1 MPIIYS
7 YPNKT
12 NPTTGDLLLISDVSA
27 SNQTKK
33 ITIGDIQAALSL
45 VDGSGTAGKIPKWS
59 DSNTLTDSVISE
71 SSSKIGI
78 GTTSPSHLLEVKSDT
93 AIASI
98 NGVTTNGT
106 PMLFIGEQNA
116 FGVGFRWNSSLNL
129 DIIEFDGVTPTGT
142 SGTKIGHFEIR
153 NEEFYWK
160 GSVGIGT
167 TSPDG
172 LLHVSAG
179 TSGDAR
185 LILEA
190 DTDNNDENDVPQIWF
205 KADGDVTEGLIGLN
219 NNFLDIMSNSS
230 MQNGIRFF
238 TGSTSN
244 SGTTDPY
251 TGATEK
257 MCILPNGNVGIG
269 TTSPTEKLDVVG
281 NIKTSGSLSLSKAS
295 NSVKI
300 STPATITTSYEL
312 VMPEA
317 VGTASQV
324 LKLPSTIGSTPYQL
338 AWGDAGSGSGTGG
351 FETLP
356 FTTANG
362 YLAGETS
369 VGTYVFQM
377 IAPSNCAPANFK
389 FYNFAAQSA
398 DRTTTVAIYKGD
410 LSTSGGSLQSI
421 GQIAGELNAT
431 EISGSTLTKIDGAT
445 AISAGDNIVVCFSI
459 DEEIQPL
466 GVIPI
471 TASGGIALTNASP
484 VSNLKLAIHDSTIS
498 LTAAQIQA
506 SYTTVAAL
514 EAVLTSSAA
523 TTSRPFLIIY

>member
-45 VDGSGTAGKIPKWS
+45 VSGSGTAGKIPKWS

-78 GTTSPSHLLEVKSDT
+78 GTTSP
-93 AIASI
+93 
-98 NGVTTNGT
+98 
-106 PMLFIGEQNA
+106 
-116 FGVGFRWNSSLNL
+116 
-129 DIIEFDGVTPTGT
+129 
-142 SGTKIGHFEIR
+142 
-153 NEEFYWK
+153 
-160 GSVGIGT
+160 
-167 TSPDG
+167 DG

-179 TSGDAR
+179 TQGDAR

-230 MQNGIRFF
+230 LQNGIRFF

-257 MCILPNGNVGIG
+257 IRIIPTGELGIG

-312 VMPEA
+312 VMPGA

-324 LKLPSTIGSTPYQL
+324 LKLPSTIGSSPYQL
-338 AWGDAGSGSGTGG
+338 TWGDASGGGGTYSAGDGLDLTGTTFSTDLKANGGLVIEGEKLAVDLAATAITGFLGVADGGTGASHTATIHSTLIGTGTNFSESTIVNTAIQLPVGVTSRRPTAEADNVGLIRYNTSLAKFEGVIESSPGSGTYGWVT
-351 FETLP
+351 FD
-356 FTTANG
+356 
-362 YLAGETS
+362 
-369 VGTYVFQM
+369 V
-377 IAPSNCAPANFK
+377 
-389 FYNFAAQSA
+389 
-398 DRTTTVAIYKGD
+398 
-410 LSTSGGSLQSI
+410 
-421 GQIAGELNAT
+421 
-431 EISGSTLTKIDGAT
+431 
-445 AISAGDNIVVCFSI
+445 
-459 DEEIQPL
+459 
-466 GVIPI
+466 
-471 TASGGIALTNASP
+471 TAS
-484 VSNLKLAIHDSTIS
+484 
-498 LTAAQIQA
+498 
-506 SYTTVAAL
+506 
-514 EAVLTSSAA
+514 
-523 TTSRPFLIIY
+523 